1 VVLLLWVAVGWG
13 SIYYEDRGEKR
24 EERREK
30 REERREKREKR
41 RPENESIRAC

>member
-13 SIYYEDRGEKR
+13 REKR